1 MDKSRR
7 MSRKLKGENILQNT
21 TTSSDQRYLFNH
33 VNKQDVM
40 TLIAPLRELRSPI
53 NHPHPF
59 PHENG
64 SVLESRNVSKGNTV
78 SILDQAVTRTLT
90 DSAIRATAETVKPN
104 KSSPLRYAGKSCSIS
119 EFFLTHATGSK
130 ILSQT
135 SINEKKL

>member
-1 MDKSRR
+1 
-7 MSRKLKGENILQNT
+7 
-21 TTSSDQRYLFNH
+21 
-33 VNKQDVM
+33 M

-64 SVLESRNVSKGNTV
+64 SVLESRNVSKGNTL

-135 SINEKKL
+135 SINEKKIVMIYFLLAKQREKLNTVQTQERVKKSLS

>member
-1 MDKSRR
+1 
-7 MSRKLKGENILQNT
+7 
-21 TTSSDQRYLFNH
+21 
-33 VNKQDVM
+33 M

-135 SINEKKL
+135 SINEKKIVMIYFLLAKQREKLNTVQTQERVKKSLS

>member
-1 MDKSRR
+1 
-7 MSRKLKGENILQNT
+7 
-21 TTSSDQRYLFNH
+21 
-33 VNKQDVM
+33 M

-64 SVLESRNVSKGNTV
+64 SVLESRNVSKENTL

-135 SINEKKL
+135 SINEKKIVMIYFLLAKQREKLNTVQIQERVKKSLS

>member
-1 MDKSRR
+1 M
-7 MSRKLKGENILQNT
+7 
-21 TTSSDQRYLFNH
+21 
-33 VNKQDVM
+33 NKQDVM

-135 SINEKKL
+135 SINEKKIVMIYFLLAKQREKLNTVQTQERVKKSLS